1 MTDTQTIH
9 TNEVPLREDKARS
22 FLTTW
27 ALGQFLGAF
36 GADRFYLGKVGTAII
51 KLLTLGGFGIWT
63 LIDVI
68 LTLTGRTHDAQGRPL
83 TNRDR
88 HWKIAAAI
96 SILLIV
102 VNITASAIIL
112 PGYISQFTLNGD
124 PYSGTP
130 IP

>member
-1 MTDTQTIH
+1 MTDSQTIPAQ
-9 TNEVPLREDKARS
+9 EVPLTEDKGRS

-51 KLLTLGGFGIWT
+51 KLVTLGGLGIWT

-68 LTLTGRTHDAQGRPL
+68 LTLTGHTHDAQGQPL
-83 TNRDR
+83 TGRDR
-88 HWKIAAAI
+88 HWKVAAAI
-96 SILLIV
+96 SIVLII
-102 VNITASAIIL
+102 VNITAYAIIL

-124 PYSGTP
+124 PYPGTP